1 MLFLFNLV
9 PSFDSSICL
18 ANISYSLGRSG
29 GGLKT
34 IGEAISGSG
43 IKGIT

>member
-1 MLFLFNLV
+1 MGAAIILPNMG
-9 PSFDSSICL
+9 
-18 ANISYSLGRSG
+18 YSLIKSG
-29 GGLKT
+29 GGLKK